1 MTSFALIDKTDS
13 VHPAIVPDQP
23 LLVLAFGSDPERQVR
38 CPVCPLRATLNI
50 NGGTNRCR
58 QAYFTRVARTPW
70 SCLSSATCH
79 HCWPLYGLAREAL
92 MGVIWGESEADGPAP
107 GTTLLDR
114 LYFPV
119 FTASI
124 VLLAF
129 VAGAVVVLAQSFPF
143 RYLDGAYRG
152 GVALLEARKYSSPY
166 ATDLW
171 RPVRT
176 EARGVTVHI
185 PAKAYNGLTLYTSSH
200 AQKAFLTGMDGE
212 VVHEWQLPLRNAWD
226 AQSLGREPR
235 PEGYLSWD
243 DIQLYPNGDLL
254 ALYVGFG
261 DTPWGYGI
269 VKMNKNSEVIWRY
282 PGYVH
287 HDLEVAGDG
296 KIYALTN
303 AIRRNK
309 IESFDQLR
317 PPRIDDFVVVLSP
330 EGKELKKVS
339 VIDAL
344 LKSPYARMLRTT
356 SWDINDDFLHAN
368 SIDVIDRERAA
379 KLPFASEGQVL
390 MSLRDIDA
398 LAVLDLEKEEVVW
411 ALQGSWHRQHDA
423 DLLPNGHI
431 LLFDNFGHYGSGGMS
446 RVIELDPVTQE
457 IVWSYTGDAEH
468 VFQSDIRSGQ
478 QRLPN
483 GNTLITESDG
493 GRIFE
498 VTAQGEVVWE
508 YVNPVRGGDAGDLIA
523 VVSRPHRVAPG
534 SLDPGFLERAP
545 FGWAQAARD

>member
-1 MTSFALIDKTDS
+1 MEVVRGRSKPDG
-13 VHPAIVPDQP
+13 HPP
-23 LLVLAFGSDPERQVR
+23 R
-38 CPVCPLRATLNI
+38 
-50 NGGTNRCR
+50 
-58 QAYFTRVARTPW
+58 
-70 SCLSSATCH
+70 
-79 HCWPLYGLAREAL
+79 
-92 MGVIWGESEADGPAP
+92 
-107 GTTLLDR
+107 TTLLDR

-119 FTASI
+119 FIAS
-124 VLLAF
+124 VALLAF
-129 VAGAVVVLAQSFPF
+129 VAGGLVVLAQSFPF

-152 GVALLEARKYSSPY
+152 GVALLESTKYRSPY

-176 EARGVTVHI
+176 EARGVTAHD

-200 AQKAFLTGMDGE
+200 AEKAFLVSIDGK
-212 VVHEWQLPLRNAWD
+212 VVHEWQLPIRAAWD
-226 AQSLGREPR
+226 AATLGREPR
-235 PEGYLSWD
+235 PEGFVTWD
-243 DIQLYPNGDLL
+243 DIELYPNGDLL
-254 ALYVGFG
+254 ALYVGSG

-269 VKMNKNSEVIWRY
+269 VKMNKNSEVLWTY
-282 PGYVH
+282 ADHAH
-287 HDLEVAGDG
+287 HDLDVAGDG
-296 KIYALTN
+296 KIYTLTN
-303 AIRRNK
+303 AISKKK
-309 IESFDQLR
+309 IEGFDHLR

-339 VIDAL
+339 VMDAL
-344 LKSPYARMLRTT
+344 LKSPYGRMLRTT

-390 MSLRDIDA
+390 LSLRDIDA
-398 LAVLDLEKEEVVW
+398 LAVLDLEKEDVVW

-423 DLLPNGHI
+423 DLLANGHI
-431 LLFDNFGHYGSGGMS
+431 LLFDNFGHYGDGGMS

-468 VFQSDIRSGQ
+468 PFQSDIRSGQ

-483 GNTLITESDG
+483 GNTLVTESDG

-508 YVNPVRGGDAGDLIA
+508 YMNPARGGEAGDLVA

-534 SLDPGFLERAP
+534 SLDPAFLDSAP
-545 FGWAQAARD
+545 FGWAQAARN